1 MTSGRLFVKLVNLM
15 QRLRSPEGCPWDRAQ
30 TPSSL
35 SKFIIEECYEAVEA
49 VENGSAEQ
57 LREELGD
64 LLLQVVFQAQLAEE
78 DGLFDISDVLQGIVQ
93 KLLRRHPHV
102 FGKSKA
108 ESPAEV
114 LEIWHGLKREE
125 KKEEVRSVPAHL
137 PALARAQAVQ
147 AVAATIGFDWADAS
161 GPQAK
166 IASEAEELQAAL
178 KAGEQ
183 QKVQEEA
190 GDLLF
195 SVVNLCRMLGIEAET
210 ALRRSVRKFEDR
222 MKWMEMAAEQDGK
235 RLIGMTLEEMD
246 DLWEKSKTR
255 QPVGSDSGERAA
267 TG

>member
-1 MTSGRLFVKLVNLM
+1 
-15 QRLRSPEGCPWDRAQ
+15 
-30 TPSSL
+30 
-35 SKFIIEECYEAVEA
+35 
-49 VENGSAEQ
+49 
-57 LREELGD
+57 
-64 LLLQVVFQAQLAEE
+64 
-78 DGLFDISDVLQGIVQ
+78 
-93 KLLRRHPHV
+93 
-102 FGKSKA
+102 
-108 ESPAEV
+108 
-114 LEIWHGLKREE
+114 
-125 KKEEVRSVPAHL
+125 
-137 PALARAQAVQ
+137 
-147 AVAATIGFDWADAS
+147 
-161 GPQAK
+161 
-166 IASEAEELQAAL
+166 L